1 MTQKIEKIKKSEDKS
16 ELNMVNLKGV
26 LIFIK
31 YLNNEIKIVT

>member
-26 LIFIK
+26 LIFMK
-31 YLNNEIKIVT
+31 YFNNDIKIVT